1 VLRASTHLLVP
12 HHLAGGSPG
21 EASRKAAATGP
32 KAPVRETYYYDL
44 LGVAPDASPEE
55 LKKAYY
61 KVS

>member
-1 VLRASTHLLVP
+1 
-12 HHLAGGSPG
+12 
-21 EASRKAAATGP
+21 
-32 KAPVRETYYYDL
+32 VRETYYYDL